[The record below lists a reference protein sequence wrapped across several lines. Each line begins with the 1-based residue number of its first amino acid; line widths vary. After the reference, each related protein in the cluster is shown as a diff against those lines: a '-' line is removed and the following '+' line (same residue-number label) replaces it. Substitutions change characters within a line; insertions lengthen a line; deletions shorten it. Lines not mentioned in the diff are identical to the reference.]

1 MCKIILHSYNEV
13 EDDNEKFITKLG
25 LGNEKK
31 ENNT

>member
-1 MCKIILHSYNEV
+1 MKKYKRHNEV